1 MANLPCAV
9 GEERQELSNMFEL
22 QLACGY
28 KTEIIFCIKYQ
39 ICLGTF
45 SLQNILSN
53 KNHHVQA
60 CTKLKPAYINSTTN
74 AIELCFTNVFYC
86 LKVWRQKDLF

>member
-9 GEERQELSNMFEL
+9 GEERQGLSNMFEL

-39 ICLGTF
+39 T
-45 SLQNILSN
+45 
-53 KNHHVQA
+53 
-60 CTKLKPAYINSTTN
+60 
-74 AIELCFTNVFYC
+74 
-86 LKVWRQKDLF
+86 

>member
-1 MANLPCAV
+1 MANLPCAI
-9 GEERQELSNMFEL
+9 GEERQELSNIFEL

-39 ICLGTF
+39 TCFRNIF
-45 SLQNILSN
+45 IINILSN

-60 CTKLKPAYINSTTN
+60 CTKLKPAYINSNSLT
-74 AIELCFTNVFYC
+74 V
-86 LKVWRQKDLF
+86 